1 MSDLQLDVEIIDP
14 RAKIPQYAHIGD
26 ACFDI
31 SVIVDEDMA
40 PMIMVEGAEL
50 DKKTMVVRTNS
61 SGLKWVELGPH
72 ESCVFH
78 TGWKCGTDN
87 GKVLL
92 LFPRSS
98 TGIKKTLMLSNTT
111 GVIDTATYRGEV
123 LVSLTNF
130 GNKVRKIYN
139 GDKVV
144 QGMLLNIPTV
154 QVNVVDSLNTTVRG
168 EGGIGST
175 GGSTTC

>member
-1 MSDLQLDVEIIDP
+1 METLKMDIEVIDS
-14 RAKIPQYAHIGD
+14 RAVLPKYAHAGD

-31 SVIVDEDMA
+31 SVIVDDDMA
-40 PMIMVEGAEL
+40 PMVMVEGAEL
-50 DKKTMVVRTNS
+50 DNKTVIVRKNN

-78 TGWKCGTDN
+78 TGWKCATEA

-98 TGIKKTLMLSNTT
+98 SGIKKTLMLSNTT

-123 LVSLTNF
+123 LISLTNF
-130 GNKVRKIYN
+130 SNKVRRVYN
-139 GDKVV
+139 GDRVA
-144 QGMLLNIPTV
+144 QGMLLNINPVELT
-154 QVNVVDSLNTTVRG
+154 VVDSLNSTVRG

-175 GGSTTC
+175 GSK

>member
-1 MSDLQLDVEIIDP
+1 MSIQLNVEIIDP
-14 RAKIPQYAHIGD
+14 RAKLPQYAHEGD

-31 SVIVDEDMA
+31 SVIVDDDMA
-40 PMIMVEGAEL
+40 PMVMVEGAEL
-50 DKKTMVVRTNS
+50 DKKTVTVRKNS

-78 TGWKCGTDN
+78 TGWKCATEAGN
-87 GKVLL
+87 VLL
-92 LFPRSS
+92 IFPRSS
-98 TGIKKTLMLSNTT
+98 SGIKKTLRLSNST

-123 LVSLTNF
+123 MVSLTNF

-139 GDKVV
+139 GDRVAQGLLLPIPKVD
-144 QGMLLNIPTV
+144 IE
-154 QVNVVDSLNTTVRG
+154 VVKSLNATQRG

-175 GGSTTC
+175 GSK